1 MNLTFEWDPR
11 KDLANLEKHKI
22 NFAEAI
28 AVFLDPLARIFTDEV
43 HSVDERREI
52 IVGHSSSRRLLLVCF
67 PEINPGRVR
76 VISARPATRR
86 ERQDYENYLG
96 Q

>member
-28 AVFLDPLARIFTDEV
+28 AVFRDPLARIFTEEV

-67 PEINPGRVR
+67 PAINSGRVR
-76 VISARPATRR
+76 VSSARHATRR
-86 ERQDYENYLG
+86 ERQDHENYLG